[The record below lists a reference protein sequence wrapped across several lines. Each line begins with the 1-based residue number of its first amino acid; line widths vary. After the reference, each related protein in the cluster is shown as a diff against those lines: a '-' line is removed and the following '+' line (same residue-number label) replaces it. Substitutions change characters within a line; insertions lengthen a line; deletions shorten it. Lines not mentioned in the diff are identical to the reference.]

1 MKKELVFLGPPASGK
16 GTQTSRLSREL
27 GLPHVDT
34 GSLLRAAIKNETPA
48 GKEAKSYI
56 EKGALVPVEIVAA
69 IIKDRLQQADCANG
83 FILDGFPRSVE
94 QADILEGIRAEI
106 DTEPVDFKVIY
117 FDIAQEE
124 LLERIIYRRS
134 CEVCGKIYNL
144 KSLLPPK
151 EGECE
156 CGGKLTQRKDDNE
169 ETARARFETYFNET
183 APLVEY
189 YEKKGA
195 LKNLDAQGDVEE
207 IWNRLLEIIK

>member
-1 MKKELVFLGPPASGK
+1 
-16 GTQTSRLSREL
+16 
-27 GLPHVDT
+27 LPHVDT

-69 IIKDRLQQADCANG
+69 IIKDRLKQADCANG

-106 DTEPVDFKVIY
+106 DGANAVDFKVIY
-117 FDIAQEE
+117 FDIPQDV

-134 CEVCGKIYNL
+134 CAVCGKIYNL
-144 KSLLPPK
+144 KTLKPK
-151 EGECE
+151 TDGVCD
-156 CGGKLTQRKDDNE
+156 CGGELTQRKDDNE
-169 ETARARFETYFNET
+169 ETARARFETYFSET

-189 YEKKGA
+189 YKNKGV
-195 LKNLDAQGDVEE
+195 LKNLDAQGEVDE
-207 IWNRLLEIIK
+207 IWNRLLEIIG